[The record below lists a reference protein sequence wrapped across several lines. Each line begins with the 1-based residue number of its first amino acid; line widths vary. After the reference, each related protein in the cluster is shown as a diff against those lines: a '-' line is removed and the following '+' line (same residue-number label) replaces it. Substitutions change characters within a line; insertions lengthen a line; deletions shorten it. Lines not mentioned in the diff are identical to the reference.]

1 MVFSGGTMTQQPFLV
16 PAALIILVSIPL
28 VFGIIPRNRFYGIRT
43 AKTLS
48 DDGAWRKSNRFG
60 AWALIF
66 SCLSY
71 LLVAKLFPTGQNAD
85 DFSLWLLH
93 LAVFLL
99 SLFASLMLTIRY
111 IRKL

>member
-1 MVFSGGTMTQQPFLV
+1 MTQQPFFL
-16 PAALIILVSIPL
+16 PAVLILLASIPL
-28 VFGIIPRNRFYGIRT
+28 VFGMVPRNRFYGIRT

-48 DDGAWRKSNRFG
+48 DEGVWRKSNRFG

-71 LLVAKLFPTGQNAD
+71 LLVARQFPTTGAKD
-85 DFSLWLLH
+85 ADFSLWLLH

-99 SLFASLMLTIRY
+99 PLFASLVLTIGY
-111 IRKL
+111 IRRQ

>member
-1 MVFSGGTMTQQPFLV
+1 MTQQPFLV

-28 VFGIIPRNRFYGIRT
+28 VFGMIPRNRFYGIRT

-48 DDGAWRKSNRFG
+48 DDGVWRKSNRFG

-71 LLVAKLFPTGQNAD
+71 FLVAKLFPTTGQNAA
-85 DFSLWLLH
+85 DFSRWLLH

-99 SLFASLMLTIRY
+99 SLFASLMVTLRY